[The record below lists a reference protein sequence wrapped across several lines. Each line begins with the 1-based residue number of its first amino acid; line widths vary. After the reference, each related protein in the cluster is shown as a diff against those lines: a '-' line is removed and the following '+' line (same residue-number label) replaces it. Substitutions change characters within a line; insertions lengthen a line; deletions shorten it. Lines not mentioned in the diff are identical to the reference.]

1 MGFVSQKNASI
12 KQYQK
17 NKSPKN
23 LKKLWETSN
32 VFTQLF
38 AY

>member
-17 NKSPKN
+17 KNKSPKN
-23 LKKLWETSN
+23 LKKI
-32 VFTQLF
+32 VRDQ
-38 AY
+38 

>member
-23 LKKLWETSN
+23 LKKI
-32 VFTQLF
+32 VRDQ
-38 AY
+38 